1 MLRPFLAPLW
11 AVLSSET
18 TALPILRFVGG
29 VERPESW
36 FIRRGSLK
44 GEENLYYLR
53 RIFVAFPP
61 PRGLR
66 VGYRRQSMGH
76 GKCPIGGSPRWYASK
91 LQPKL
96 VNKFKAATGDP
107 AFNTLWEALALL
119 IACRIWL
126 PKCKVQHLGVRVKS
140 DNVGALRMLL
150 TLSSKAAD
158 INVVAMELALTSL
171 DSRQLLE
178 HIPGVTNVMPALS
191 RLWAPSASDSQL
203 WATRYKT
210 VFRTWD
216 LRSGECPSKI
226 VPQQIEFSGV
236 VV

>member
-1 MLRPFLAPLW
+1 MK
-11 AVLSSET
+11 
-18 TALPILRFVGG
+18 ALPILRFVGG

-44 GEENLYYLR
+44 GEENYYLR

-76 GKCPIGGSPRWYASK
+76 GKCPIGGSPKRWYASK

-96 VNKFKAATGDP
+96 VNKFKAATGNP

-126 PKCKVQHLGVRVKS
+126 PCSIWVSEWSRTTLVRLGCYSPCHPRQQ
-140 DNVGALRMLL
+140 
-150 TLSSKAAD
+150 
-158 INVVAMELALTSL
+158 TSTWWPWNWL
-171 DSRQLLE
+171 WPRSTRGNYLNTFPEWPTSCRLCRDCGRLQLQ
-178 HIPGVTNVMPALS
+178 N
-191 RLWAPSASDSQL
+191 SQL
-203 WATRYKT
+203 
-210 VFRTWD
+210 
-216 LRSGECPSKI
+216 
-226 VPQQIEFSGV
+226 
-236 VV
+236 